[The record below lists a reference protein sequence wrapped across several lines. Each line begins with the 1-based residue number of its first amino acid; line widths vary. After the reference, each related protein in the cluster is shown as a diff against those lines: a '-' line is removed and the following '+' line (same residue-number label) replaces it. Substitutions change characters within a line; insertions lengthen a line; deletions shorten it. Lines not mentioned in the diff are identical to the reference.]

1 MGERCRLEE
10 DSLLKCVNTPSR
22 DAWWTGLRGLTIML
36 SAQIEQSEAKED
48 GARAYQKRD
57 PETDVLFEQG

>member
-1 MGERCRLEE
+1 M
-10 DSLLKCVNTPSR
+10 
-22 DAWWTGLRGLTIML
+22 I
-36 SAQIEQSEAKED
+36 SAQVEQTQANED